1 MIQPK
6 ASISVTSGGNN
17 DTDQDGHH
25 GQPQNGCNEDGA
37 EHQKAVLNDLDTS
50 HVFSNIQRHPDNIN
64 K

>member
-1 MIQPK
+1 MP
-6 ASISVTSGGNN
+6 GGNN
-17 DTDQDGHH
+17 DTDQDGHN